1 MLSKAAI
8 WMVIILV
15 LFVVFKTFETRRAV
29 VEPQTYT
36 QMMDDAKNGRIK
48 RVEVQGRNLNVTPVD
63 GKPYTIVFTI
73 IILIEPINHNTVE
86 TDNGSYFVGH

>member
-15 LFVVFKTFETRRAV
+15 LFVVFKAFETHRQV
-29 VEPQTYT
+29 VEPVPYS

-48 RVEVQGRNLNVTPVD
+48 KVEVQGRNLNVVPAE
-63 GKPYTIVFTI
+63 G
-73 IILIEPINHNTVE
+73 
-86 TDNGSYFVGH
+86 